1 MSVLKWQVNSSS
13 HFELFFIVIAHKSSV
28 NFKVK
33 PFLPSTKGSH
43 LSPNFDTLKC
53 SGENLLNFS
62 CHFSNHKPF
71 FLHKLHNSLWK
82 IIPMYF
88 CSPNVI
94 YFGDKKWIKTNFL
107 DFQVLGSKFVKF
119 LMPILK
125 WQVGSSSILFLFIFM
140 AHNSS
145 VNFKLIHF
153 PLWTEGSDQSSNFDT
168 FECSGEIL
176 PNSWCHFP
184 NGKSIP
190 LKILYPSSVSWKI
203 ALLYFFSSNNIYF
216 AQKEP
221 LKVKMVW
228 DFWVLRSKPVK
239 FLMSIL
245 NEKSVP
251 FQILYPS
258 SVSRKITPLYFFS
271 SNNIYFVQKDPIKVK
286 LWHFQ
291 VLRSKFLK
299 FLVSILKRQIYSSPN
314 ILSLFSFMKDISSV
328 LLSLKQ

>member
-1 MSVLKWQVNSSS
+1 
-13 HFELFFIVIAHKSSV
+13 
-28 NFKVK
+28 
-33 PFLPSTKGSH
+33 
-43 LSPNFDTLKC
+43 
-53 SGENLLNFS
+53 
-62 CHFSNHKPF
+62 
-71 FLHKLHNSLWK
+71 
-82 IIPMYF
+82 
-88 CSPNVI
+88 
-94 YFGDKKWIKTNFL
+94 
-107 DFQVLGSKFVKF
+107 
-119 LMPILK
+119 
-125 WQVGSSSILFLFIFM
+125 M

-153 PLWTEGSDQSSNFDT
+153 PLWTKGSDQSSNFDT

-216 AQKEP
+216 TQKEP
-221 LKVKMVW
+221 IKVKMVW